1 MTIFKFEC
9 VGDGEREYVC
19 ICMSSLSFPPLPSR
33 SFPPLFV
40 TGPNSGQW
48 LRDAMA
54 KAWSGWLPSDALDTI
69 KKWVDAYKHTH
80 KSGMAVV

>member
-1 MTIFKFEC
+1 MC
-9 VGDGEREYVC
+9 VSACPPSPPPPFPPVY
-19 ICMSSLSFPPLPSR
+19 SFPPP
-33 SFPPLFV
+33 FV

-80 KSGMAVV
+80 KSGKACLCAYL

>member
-19 ICMSSLSFPPLPSR
+19 ICMSSLPSR
-33 SFPPLFV
+33 SFPPPFV

-48 LRDAMA
+48 LRDAKA

-80 KSGMAVV
+80 KSGKAVV

>member
-1 MTIFKFEC
+1 MC
-9 VGDGEREYVC
+9 VSAC
-19 ICMSSLSFPPLPSR
+19 PPSPPPPLPSR
-33 SFPPLFV
+33 SFPPPFV

-54 KAWSGWLPSDALDTI
+54 KAWSGWLPSDALDTF

-80 KSGMAVV
+80 KLGKAVV

>member
-19 ICMSSLSFPPLPSR
+19 ICMSSLPSPR
-33 SFPPLFV
+33 SFPPPFV

-54 KAWSGWLPSDALDTI
+54 KAWSGWLPSDALDSI

-80 KSGMAVV
+80 KSGKAVV

>member
-1 MTIFKFEC
+1 MC
-9 VGDGEREYVC
+9 VSAC
-19 ICMSSLSFPPLPSR
+19 PPPPPLPSR
-33 SFPPLFV
+33 SFPPPFV

-80 KSGMAVV
+80 KSGKACLCAYL